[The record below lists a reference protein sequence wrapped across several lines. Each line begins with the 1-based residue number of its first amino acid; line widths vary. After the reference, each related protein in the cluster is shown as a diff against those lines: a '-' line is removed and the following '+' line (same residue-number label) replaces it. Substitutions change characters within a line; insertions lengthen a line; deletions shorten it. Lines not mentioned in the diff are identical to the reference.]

1 MSRSA
6 RWSGPRRASDRSHA
20 GSGGGGGPSGG
31 GRRGGGPAG
40 GGGGEPGG
48 GGPDGGGPAG
58 GGGGDPGGGAAYRVD
73 HRTSPV
79 SGSARLI
86 CTVASTTSRRTSRC
100 GPAVSGTGAAVRRP
114 SGRGGRGRRQTRW
127 PWRSMA
133 TVAVPRS
140 R

>member
-20 GSGGGGGPSGG
+20 GSGGGGAPS
-31 GRRGGGPAG
+31 RGGPD
-40 GGGGEPGG
+40 G
-48 GGPDGGGPAG
+48 GGPDGGGPDGGGGGDPRGGGPDGGGPDG

-100 GPAVSGTGAAVRRP
+100 GPAASGTGAAVRRP
-114 SGRGGRGRRQTRW
+114 SGRVGRGRRQTWWPRW
-127 PWRSMA
+127 
-133 TVAVPRS
+133 
-140 R
+140 